1 MKTFI
6 IGNWKCNPTT
16 QAQAEQLFDTV
27 EKGIKRIKSAS
38 WRNKNIEVVIC
49 PPFVWLPLISA
60 SVCAKGFGGL
70 VFGSQDCF
78 WEQSGTYTGEI
89 SPTMLKNLGCSY
101 VIIGHSERRKYFN
114 ETNETVNKKLLSA
127 FKVRLKP
134 IFCVGE
140 QEGEEMSLVV
150 KNQLIEGLSGI
161 KRTQMRNLIIAYE
174 PVWAIGT
181 ENPCQP
187 NEAMKAI
194 LFIKKTLSELYNRE
208 LAEEIPILYGGSLNS
223 KNAKDYIKE
232 AKMNGLLVG
241 GTSLDG
247 GEFIKIIKSV

>member
-1 MKTFI
+1 MKTFVI
-6 IGNWKCNPTT
+6 ANWKCNPTT
-16 QAQAEQLFDTV
+16 QVEAERLFDTV
-27 EKGIKRIKSAS
+27 EKGIKRIKDL
-38 WRNKNIEVVIC
+38 KNIEVVIC
-49 PPFVWLPLISA
+49 PPYPYISYMGNPKSEIRNPKLGA
-60 SVCAKGFGGL
+60 QNCY
-70 VFGSQDCF
+70 
-78 WEQSGTYTGEI
+78 WEQSGAYTGEI

-114 ETNETVNKKLLSA
+114 ETNKTVNKKLLSA

-140 QEGEEMSLVV
+140 QEKEGMSLVV

-161 KRTQMRNLIIAYE
+161 KRTQMRNLIIVYE

-181 ENPCQP
+181 GNPCQP
-187 NEAMKAI
+187 NDAMKAI

-208 LAEEIPILYGGSLNS
+208 LAEEIPILYGGSVNS

-241 GTSLDG
+241 EASLDG
-247 GEFIKIIKSV
+247 REFIKIIKNA

>member
-1 MKTFI
+1 MKTFVVA
-6 IGNWKCNPTT
+6 NWKMNPITS
-16 QAQAEQLFDTV
+16 AEAERLFDTV

-38 WRNKNIEVVIC
+38 WRNENIEVVIC
-49 PPFVWLPLISA
+49 PPFVYLDTRHKI
-60 SVCAKGFGGL
+60 
-70 VFGSQDCF
+70 QDTRYKLGAQDLF
-78 WEQSGTYTGEI
+78 WEQQGAYTGEI

-114 ETNETVNKKLLSA
+114 ETNEMVNKKLLSA

-150 KNQLIEGLSGI
+150 KNQLVEGLKDI

-181 ENPCQP
+181 GNPCQP
-187 NEAMKAI
+187 NDAMKAI

-241 GTSLDG
+241 GASLDG
-247 GEFIKIIKSV
+247 REFIKIIKSV